1 MRRLTCLLA
10 LVSAMASAQAPQHLV
25 FSGGTTRADGE
36 AALASWK
43 RLAPLID
50 PHVRLAAGFPKVV
63 ESASLPGLKPGFFV
77 VVLGQCDSLEAFD
90 VIKAIYPAAYTRPVT
105 GAATRSC
112 PTLTHSEDTSVTAA
126 RESFKTSTAVVN
138 AFLVDTDSKDE
149 RDFPLRTGSVGV
161 VLVHCTTGAVLDTLT
176 LEGSGAST
184 SVGTGPAPEETSCTA
199 TISATKD
206 RLVVTRM
213 CRTQE
218 RDCGKRGWARVR
230 WTERDVVTVTNE
242 RFVTQQR
249 ESIDEK
255 AECRADWG
263 EQGD

>member
-25 FSGGTTRADGE
+25 FSGGTTRADGD

-63 ESASLPGLKPGFFV
+63 ESASLPGLKPGFFIA
-77 VVLGQCDSLEAFD
+77 VLGQCDSLEAFD
-90 VIKAIYPAAYTRPVT
+90 VIKTIYPAAYTRPVT
-105 GAATRSC
+105 GTATLAC
-112 PTLTHSEDTSVTAA
+112 PTVTSEASITAERA
-126 RESFKTSTAVVN
+126 TFKTSTAVVN
-138 AFLVDTDSKDE
+138 AFSVDTDTKDE
-149 RDFPLRTGSVGV
+149 RDFPLRSGTVGV
-161 VLVHCTTGAVLDTLT
+161 VLVHRTTGAVLDTLS

-184 SVGTGPAPEETSCTA
+184 SVGTGPAPEETACTA
-199 TISATKD
+199 SVSATKD
-206 RLVVTRM
+206 RLVVTRA

-230 WTERDVVTVTNE
+230 WTEREVVTVTNE
-242 RFVTQQR
+242 RFVTQQK
-249 ESIDEK
+249 ETIDEK